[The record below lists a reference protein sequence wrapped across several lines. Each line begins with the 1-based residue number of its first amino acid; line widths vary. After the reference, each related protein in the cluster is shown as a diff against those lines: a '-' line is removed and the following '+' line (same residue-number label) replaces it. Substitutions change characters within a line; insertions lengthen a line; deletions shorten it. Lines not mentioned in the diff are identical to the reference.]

1 MGRDGGSGWKRW
13 KGKSVMVRREK
24 RIWRENQIQ
33 SEEEDEQS
41 DGNENLHD
49 PYDLWSPRTRAQV
62 ERAMAREIDDDKSP
76 EHWETDPFLREH
88 TIEQSRR
95 AEAEMTEM
103 RWNARESAD

>member
-1 MGRDGGSGWKRW
+1 
-13 KGKSVMVRREK
+13 
-24 RIWRENQIQ
+24 
-33 SEEEDEQS
+33 
-41 DGNENLHD
+41 
-49 PYDLWSPRTRAQV
+49 
-62 ERAMAREIDDDKSP
+62 MAREIDDDKSP